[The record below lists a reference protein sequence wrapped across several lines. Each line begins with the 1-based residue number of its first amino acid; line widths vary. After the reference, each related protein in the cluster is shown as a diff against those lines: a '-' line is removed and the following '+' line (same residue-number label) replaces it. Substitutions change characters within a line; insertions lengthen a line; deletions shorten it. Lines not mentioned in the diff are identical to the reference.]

1 MSLNPRRY
9 DVRELRRLAG
19 TRAGAGEAPRERR
32 LRRPNRN
39 RAEQAARSAAFR
51 EVLQRQRGLRR
62 VDGGERPYLRSV
74 PRVPE
79 AEREIADWLGYLVD
93 VGGHLRSRDALS
105 YYAEIGWIA
114 PAVADALERRLAGFD
129 APRRTRP
136 FSPADHRISLV
147 SVVRI
152 VSCASE
158 Q

>member
-9 DVRELRRLAG
+9 DVRELRWLAG
-19 TRAGAGEAPRERR
+19 TRAGADEAPRERP
-32 LRRPNRN
+32 LRQPNRN
-39 RAEQAARSAAFR
+39 RAERVARSAAFT

-62 VDGGERPYLRSV
+62 VVDGERPYLRV
-74 PRVPE
+74 LPAGPE
-79 AEREIADWLGYLVD
+79 AEREVADWLGYLVD

-105 YYAEIGWIA
+105 YYAELGWIA
-114 PAVADALERRLAGFD
+114 PGVADALERRLTGFD
-129 APRRTRP
+129 APRHDRP
-136 FSPADHRISLV
+136 FSPADHRVSLV